1 MLTHAGPRRECI
13 SASDIGKGM
22 SGECDRE
29 QIMPGSGRGSQ
40 PKKR

>member
-1 MLTHAGPRRECI
+1 MLTHAGRESI
-13 SASDIGKGM
+13 SASDVGKGM

-40 PKKR
+40 PKKC